1 MVRSIL
7 TEKGNAH
14 SKHKSVSLSSATNK
28 AQHLIKR
35 TVRHT
40 GKKTSTVIYF
50 KEITN

>member
-35 TVRHT
+35 TLRHT
-40 GKKTSTVIYF
+40 EKNKYSYIF
-50 KEITN
+50 